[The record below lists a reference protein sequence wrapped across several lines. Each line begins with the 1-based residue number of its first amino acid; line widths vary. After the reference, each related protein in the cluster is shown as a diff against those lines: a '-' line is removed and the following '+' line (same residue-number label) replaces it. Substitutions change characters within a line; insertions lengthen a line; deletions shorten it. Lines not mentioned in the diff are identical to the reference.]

1 MGQFTVVSLGLLAV
15 FLSLSGAKGD
25 NCPANWIS
33 RNGVCNK
40 LFPDRKTWLEAE
52 MYCRA
57 LKPGCHLASLHRDSD
72 STVLAWYISDHFK
85 GAGHVWIGLRD
96 TNRKRTWKWSD
107 RTSTN
112 YFSWNQGEPNNV
124 QDNENCV
131 HLWAPSGYLKW
142 NDEPCASL
150 HPFICQY
157 KL

>member
-1 MGQFTVVSLGLLAV
+1 MGQFTVVSLGLLAM

-25 NCPANWIS
+25 NCPASWIS

-52 MYCRA
+52 
-57 LKPGCHLASLHRDSD
+57 
-72 STVLAWYISDHFK
+72 
-85 GAGHVWIGLRD
+85 
-96 TNRKRTWKWSD
+96 KRTWKWSD
-107 RTSTN
+107 RTSAN
-112 YFSWNQGEPNNV
+112 YFSWNQGEPNDV